1 MTENLEILQEA
12 KKQYEQDLETVK
24 EMIRILVVNG
34 ILIKIKFQTDYKPFK
49 FKVGDIE
56 YTALYRKD
64 FRESNGDIL
73 FTISREDQKTPRI
86 CRDLTIGEINITN
99 RTFKS
104 WHLKEFAK
112 VLTVYKDLMEEDFV
126 TSAKD
131 YLV

>member
-34 ILIKIKFQTDYKPFK
+34 ILIKIKFQTDYKPLK
-49 FKVGDIE
+49 FKIEDVE
-56 YTALYRKD
+56 YTALYRED
-64 FRESNGDIL
+64 YRESDGDTL
-73 FTISREDQKTPRI
+73 FEISRENKIPPQIGREI
-86 CRDLTIGEINITN
+86 TIGKINVTN

-112 VLTVYKDLMEEDFV
+112 VLKTYKDLMEEDFV
-126 TSAKD
+126 TSAKE
-131 YLV
+131 YLA